1 MNRLILFLLT
11 SLTTLTINAKVI
23 IKTSSVYPWAPS
35 SLSQII
41 NECKDDCVIV
51 FDADYDYTIDRCI
64 TPKVSVEIR
73 GCGKKLRTI
82 NKYNFVISLFDVRGV
97 DYFKINNLI
106 LDGSSDYAK
115 PDNTKPK
122 EFFITVKDVKDVSFT
137 KCTFQNIRTDYPNWK
152 PGDEPYTIWVENYK
166 KFIFCDNI
174 VRNCDCP
181 EFLKAVLPKNN
192 QDANRIAKISRNNMQ
207 FYRTSSAIE
216 VRFGRFQINN
226 NEIGVTHGSTIN
238 AFGFDSEII
247 GNILHG
253 SHNSS
258 SIDISEQFAF
268 KYVSSNIIVKNNYS
282 EYAHDGFFM
291 ADHVNGIIIKNN
303 TYRADIFDENEHE
316 RYDKVWTKVER
327 KCDLALRLD
336 HDISDINIVSNK
348 FIGCNALM
356 MLATLGRKANIRI
369 EKNYIK
375 NIPTTKR
382 SSLLLSQID
391 GMTVKDNIFINA
403 GRTFSYMNEQ
413 QFIVI
418 GPTETMN
425 TSERYVRN
433 LIISKNSFSFSDSRT
448 DSAYVLAHTIYDKAN
463 CNTLSSLENIT
474 IKNNT
479 TSFRGDV
486 LLVTDNFVDPTNATI
501 IIKRNKFNSGLILGN
516 IVKPQSVRQVKRATR
531 LESNAIVEKNGIRYY
546 VVFGGITSSTD
557 VDYNRAGYIK
567 DGNVILRKF

>member
-1 MNRLILFLLT
+1 
-11 SLTTLTINAKVI
+11 
-23 IKTSSVYPWAPS
+23 
-35 SLSQII
+35 
-41 NECKDDCVIV
+41 
-51 FDADYDYTIDRCI
+51 
-64 TPKVSVEIR
+64 VSVEIR

-106 LDGSSDYAK
+106 LDGSSDIAK

-122 EFFITVKDVKDVSFT
+122 EFFITVKDVKDVSIT

-166 KFIFCDNI
+166 KFIFCNNI

-192 QDANRIAKISRNNMQ
+192 QDANRIAEISRNNMQ

-216 VRFGRFQINN
+216 VRFGRFKINN

-247 GNILHG
+247 GNIFHG

-282 EYAHDGFFM
+282 KYAHDGFFM
-291 ADHVNGIIIKNN
+291 ADHVNGITIKNN

-327 KCDLALRLD
+327 KCDLALRLE

-356 MLATLGRKANIRI
+356 MLATLGRKANIVV
-369 EKNYIK
+369 KNNYIRNVK
-375 NIPTTKR
+375 STIR
-382 SSLLLSQID
+382 SSILLTQID
-391 GMTVKDNIFINA
+391 GMLVENNTFINA
-403 GRTFSYMNEQ
+403 GRTLSYFEEP

-418 GPTETMN
+418 GPTEN
-425 TSERYVRN
+425 TVSSERYVRN
-433 LIISKNSFSFSDSRT
+433 LTISNNSFSFSNNN
-448 DSAYVLAHTIYDKAN
+448 DSAYVLAHTVYDKSN
-463 CNTLSSLENIT
+463 CNTLSSLDNIT
-474 IKNNT
+474 IKNNS

-501 IIKRNKFNSGLILGN
+501 IIKRNRFNSGFILGN
-516 IVKPQSVRQVKRATR
+516 IAKPQSVRQVKRGTR
-531 LESNAIVEKNGIRYY
+531 LESNAIVDKNGIRYY
-546 VVFGGITSSTD
+546 VVFGGITSSSD
-557 VDYNRAGYIK
+557 VDYNGAGYIK
-567 DGNVILRKF
+567 DGNVILRKLY